1 MSLIFWYCWPLPPF
15 ATHFTKYAYWVTSPF
30 GRSPL
35 PQSEWHHLLPAIDKV
50 ILLLFFI
57 DVTDHM
63 DDSWSPLVLPILEAQ
78 CEASLHRHP
87 ERMYR
92 YVFFF
97 NLKKKKIFFWYTLQK
112 FNVDPWWNVP
122 TKSFKICHIFW
133 NTKKTTWVFV
143 IAEV

>member
-1 MSLIFWYCWPLPPF
+1 MADLPFP
-15 ATHFTKYAYWVTSPF
+15 KVGDIIY
-30 GRSPL
+30 GR
-35 PQSEWHHLLPAIDKV
+35 PAIDKV

-97 NLKKKKIFFWYTLQK
+97 NLKKYIFFCYTLQK
-112 FNVDPWWNVP
+112 FNVDP
-122 TKSFKICHIFW
+122 
-133 NTKKTTWVFV
+133 
-143 IAEV
+143 

>member
-1 MSLIFWYCWPLPPF
+1 
-15 ATHFTKYAYWVTSPF
+15 
-30 GRSPL
+30 
-35 PQSEWHHLLPAIDKV
+35 
-50 ILLLFFI
+50 
-57 DVTDHM
+57 M

-97 NLKKKKIFFWYTLQK
+97 NLKKKYFFDTLFRNSMLILDEMSLQKALKFAIFFG
-112 FNVDPWWNVP
+112 
-122 TKSFKICHIFW
+122 
-133 NTKKTTWVFV
+133 